1 MEAEKTSE
9 EIIKSGGGEKSPHA
23 VKALFISLF
32 ALVLSLASLGA
43 GEELKIMAAS
53 NVIEANYQTI
63 TEFRILRQSL
73 LQDTIE
79 QMEISSWSNTS
90 LSSDK
95 KNELEKL
102 IASKKKD
109 IQLLESNADTQ
120 DGKKEVELKLSEV
133 QQEKKL
139 ARLKHKSFEYG
150 EALLQIAIILV
161 STSIISSIAGLVL
174 GGIVVGSF
182 GILAVL
188 NGFFL
193 FLTL

>member
-1 MEAEKTSE
+1 
-9 EIIKSGGGEKSPHA
+9 
-23 VKALFISLF
+23 
-32 ALVLSLASLGA
+32 
-43 GEELKIMAAS
+43 MAAS

-133 QQEKKL
+133 QQEKKF

>member
-102 IASKKKD
+102 IANKKKD
-109 IQLLESNADTQ
+109 IQLLESNEDTQ
-120 DGKKEVELKLSEV
+120 DGKKEVGLKLSEV

-174 GGIVVGSF
+174 GGVVVGSF

>member
-102 IASKKKD
+102 IASKKK
-109 IQLLESNADTQ
+109 IFSCWNLMQIR
-120 DGKKEVELKLSEV
+120 KM
-133 QQEKKL
+133 EK
-139 ARLKHKSFEYG
+139 RS
-150 EALLQIAIILV
+150 
-161 STSIISSIAGLVL
+161 
-174 GGIVVGSF
+174 
-182 GILAVL
+182 
-188 NGFFL
+188 
-193 FLTL
+193 

>member
-150 EALLQIAIILV
+150 EAFLQIAIILV

>member
-1 MEAEKTSE
+1 
-9 EIIKSGGGEKSPHA
+9 
-23 VKALFISLF
+23 
-32 ALVLSLASLGA
+32 VLSLASLGA

>member
-1 MEAEKTSE
+1 M
-9 EIIKSGGGEKSPHA
+9 
-23 VKALFISLF
+23 
-32 ALVLSLASLGA
+32 
-43 GEELKIMAAS
+43 
-53 NVIEANYQTI
+53 
-63 TEFRILRQSL
+63 
-73 LQDTIE
+73 
-79 QMEISSWSNTS
+79 
-90 LSSDK
+90 
-95 KNELEKL
+95 
-102 IASKKKD
+102 
-109 IQLLESNADTQ
+109 ESNADTQ